1 MPQYYATHSPEH
13 MTQHEQTGVNANT
26 HIPHCV
32 FTECTY
38 LFQHH
43 ALLLF
48 VAVSI
53 LLLSLPQTM
62 YLKANGYP
70 ESWDLHD
77 IRENPI
83 MRLLV
88 SSRKMVTFVT

>member
-1 MPQYYATHSPEH
+1 MRTR
-13 MTQHEQTGVNANT
+13 
-26 HIPHCV
+26 
-32 FTECTY
+32 TY
-38 LFQHH
+38 PTACLQSVHTYFNIM
-43 ALLLF
+43 LF

-77 IRENPI
+77 LSENPI
-83 MRLLV
+83 LRLL
-88 SSRKMVTFVT
+88 SRQEKW